1 MEKLELKHI
10 SPYLP
15 YGINAILL
23 EQLNGSNR
31 FQQTDCFVIGASED
45 YIYTDSFF
53 DEVYYHEIKP
63 ILRPIEELYDSS
75 TDFGIKIVHY
85 FNFRTNVKL
94 DCKNF
99 PYHVMEQLFKNHFD
113 VFGLIDKGLAVS
125 YSDIQSS
132 SNEG

>member
-10 SPYLP
+10 APYLP

-63 ILRPIEELYDSS
+63 ILRPIEDLTELIEWQDGTYAMTDSEFFDLDDCDYN
-75 TDFGIKIVHY
+75 TVNDYIK
-85 FNFRTNVKL
+85 R
-94 DCKNF
+94 
-99 PYHVMEQLFKNHFD
+99 HFD
-113 VFGLIDKGLAVS
+113 VFSLIPRGLAIP
-125 YSDIQSS
+125 YSDVQSS
-132 SNEG
+132 LNEG

>member
-10 SPYLP
+10 APYLP
-15 YGINAILL
+15 YNVKLMFKGKDIDRLSFKKYYILK
-23 EQLNGSNR
+23 EIQEGFICVNGYRTNNKS
-31 FQQTDCFVIGASED
+31 
-45 YIYTDSFF
+45 YL
-53 DEVYYHEIKP
+53 P

-113 VFGLIDKGLAVS
+113 VFGLIEKGLAVS
-125 YSDIQSS
+125 YSDVESS